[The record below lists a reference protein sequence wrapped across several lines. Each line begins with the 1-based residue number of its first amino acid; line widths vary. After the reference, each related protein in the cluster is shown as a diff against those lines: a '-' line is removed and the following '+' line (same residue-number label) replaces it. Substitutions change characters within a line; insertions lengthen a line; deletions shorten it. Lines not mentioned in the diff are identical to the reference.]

1 MAMEP
6 GRRRRQDNAP
16 TVLLQVRVDPDI
28 FALVTE
34 AAAASGA
41 AKALYMQTLLR
52 SLSEP
57 AGHLPVLDLGRP
69 QLEELPIPAA

>member
-6 GRRRRQDNAP
+6 GRTRRRVNAP
-16 TVLLQVRVDPDI
+16 TVLLQVRVDPEI
-28 FALVTE
+28 FELVNQ

-52 SLSEP
+52 DLAET
-57 AGHLPVLDLGRP
+57 GGRLPVLDIGRP

>member
-6 GRRRRQDNAP
+6 GRARRRVNAP
-16 TVLLQVRVDPDI
+16 TVLLQVRVDPEI
-28 FALVTE
+28 FALVNE

-52 SLSEP
+52 DL
-57 AGHLPVLDLGRP
+57 ADTGGRLPVLDIGRP

>member
-6 GRRRRQDNAP
+6 GRTRRKINTP

-28 FALVTE
+28 FALVNE

-52 SLSEP
+52 DL
-57 AGHLPVLDLGRP
+57 AATGGRLPVLDIGRP

>member
-6 GRRRRQDNAP
+6 GRKRRRDNTP

-28 FALVTE
+28 FDLVNE

-52 SLSEP
+52 SL
-57 AGHLPVLDLGRP
+57 ADTGGHLPVLDFGRP
-69 QLEELPIPAA
+69 HLEELPIPAA